1 MDGRLFGEQME
12 EFLRIVQGHA
22 ETQEEVAA
30 NIVRALDAVAESLH
44 IGKVDTYL
52 SVPRTKLREQI
63 DDMSRVLYVKTENI
77 EPEPYAFKFSTG
89 DGGLSVFTF
98 YAMAGYSWDEKEQ
111 ANVGVLARQIYLAFS
126 QVMMGSLLKRSMLT
140 DLSVGIPNI
149 SGIMEF
155 AGRLFGRGVLGEYT
169 AIYFNIHNF
178 RYVNKVLPHLQADEV
193 MKQYANMVAN
203 SVTSQ
208 EMVGRLGG
216 DNFVALVRTENA
228 ENFVNFISNMDIIYP
243 YVDEVKKFNF
253 GATIGVGNLEGIR
266 NVGELMQ
273 RSSIAYQMAR
283 QSEST
288 AVAYYTDEMYREIMQ
303 QKETIARFH
312 RAIKQKEF
320 VVYYQ
325 PKITTAD
332 KKICGAEALV
342 RWKEKDRII
351 PPGMFIP
358 ILEKDGSICKLDFY
372 VLDQVCDF
380 LERRMQA
387 GLPLL
392 KISVNFSRKHV
403 ENPYLV
409 QEITEVIDRHN
420 VPHEYLEVELTESE
434 DFRDYIVLSRLIED
448 LKAVS
453 ISTSI
458 DDFGTGYSSLNMLK
472 MTPIDL
478 LKIDKSFIPLESEYE
493 EKQKD
498 IIMFENIARLAKEL
512 GIQIIA
518 EGVETKQQYE
528 YLADVGCDMIQGY
541 YFDKPLPEE
550 EFLERVN
557 VGHY

>member
-1 MDGRLFGEQME
+1 MSSVFFNNGIE
-12 EFLRIVQGHA
+12 EFLQILQSHA

-30 NIVRALDAVAESLH
+30 HTAQALSCIADIMH
-44 IGKVDTYL
+44 IGKVEVYL
-52 SVPRTKLREQI
+52 SAPQSKLRDKI
-63 DDMSRVLYVKTENI
+63 DDFSNVLYGGTQEI
-77 EPEPYAFKFSTG
+77 APEPYAFDFRTG
-89 DGGLSVFTF
+89 DGGLAVFTF
-98 YAMAGYSWDEKEQ
+98 YAAAGYAWNKFEQ
-111 ANVGVLARQIYLAFS
+111 AEIGIFAKQIYLAFS

-140 DLSVGIPNI
+140 DLSVGIPNV
-149 SGIMEF
+149 SGVMEY
-155 AGRLFGRGVLGEYT
+155 AGRLFGRGILTEYT

-193 MKQYANMVAN
+193 MKLYSNMVAN

-208 EMVGRLGG
+208 ELVGRLGG

-243 YVDEVKKFNF
+243 YVDEVKRFNF
-253 GATIGVGNLEGIR
+253 SATIGVGNLEGIR

-283 QSEST
+283 QSDT
-288 AVAYYTDEMYREIMQ
+288 VVAYYTDEMYREIMQ

-342 RWKEKDRII
+342 RWKEKERII
-351 PPGMFIP
+351 PPGLFIP
-358 ILEKDGSICKLDFY
+358 ILEKDGSVCKLDFY
-372 VLDQVCDF
+372 VLDQVCDL
-380 LERRMQA
+380 LERLMKA
-387 GLPLL
+387 GSPLL
-392 KISVNFSRKHV
+392 KISVNFSKKHV

-420 VPHEYLEVELTESE
+420 VPHEYLEIELTESE
-434 DFRDYIVLSRLIED
+434 DFRDYVVLSKLIED
-448 LKAVS
+448 LKAVN

-478 LKIDKSFIPLESEYE
+478 LKIDKSFIPLEAEYE

-518 EGVETKQQYE
+518 EGVETQQQYE